1 MRLFSNRSQ
10 RTSKCGNGNL
20 ETICELDYSELL
32 RKCSEIEINI
42 SDREIEIVE
51 QDTRT
56 QAKGPGFLRYR
67 NRNCGLLNVT
77 PHYPIVSKRDRYVSL
92 RSSLVCTVNPKLDL
106 SGSGSRDNEISI
118 AFHFHGLFIL
128 FGD

>member
-1 MRLFSNRSQ
+1 ML
-10 RTSKCGNGNL
+10 L
-20 ETICELDYSELL
+20 LLL
-32 RKCSEIEINI
+32 RGNHTASYRSGGSSYARVCGVLGSLTSVLGGVKPLFYLTLGHLIIQLYKIINYLPAI
-42 SDREIEIVE
+42 
-51 QDTRT
+51 
-56 QAKGPGFLRYR
+56 L
-67 NRNCGLLNVT
+67 
-77 PHYPIVSKRDRYVSL
+77 RYVSL